1 MRQPYLKCVLGIIER
16 LAHVVLWYCK
26 TTITMRQ
33 HISRDI
39 KWLVLR
45 LATVRGYKYK
55 KIHEISGVSERTT
68 KHICALYWQTGD
80 VVKKRTIDGG
90 PRLLNGFHISDIGK
104 SVTFAT
110 NSCIVNAR
118 GSFSRVVLNNN
129 LTCCCQSCKISLRVL
144 VEYELHP

>member
-1 MRQPYLKCVLGIIER
+1 MRQPYLKRVIER

-26 TTITMRQ
+26 TTITMRR

-39 KWLVLR
+39 KRLVLR

-55 KIHEISGVSERTT
+55 KIREISGVSERTT
-68 KHICALYWQTGD
+68 KRICALYRQTGD

-90 PRLLNGFHISDIGK
+90 PRLLNGFHIS
-104 SVTFAT
+104 
-110 NSCIVNAR
+110 VNQLLLLQVLDTVIFDAR
-118 GSFSRVVLNNN
+118 GSFSRVVLNDNR
-129 LTCCCQSCKISLRVL
+129 TCYCQSCNINLKVL